1 MLTFIIL
8 FIITNLTEMTF
19 IITELNDTD
28 GKIRC
33 KIIEIIL
40 VPYGMNLLTSKVIN
54 LISYVELNRMFTAIQ
69 EKNISLSAS

>member
-1 MLTFIIL
+1 M
-8 FIITNLTEMTF
+8 TNLTEMTF

-28 GKIRC
+28 GKISRC

>member
-1 MLTFIIL
+1 
-8 FIITNLTEMTF
+8 MTF